1 MKLFDTHVHLNNP
14 KLANNI
20 TEVIEEAKAN
30 GVKKMVCIGY
40 DMATSL
46 AAIDIAYSYPGLVYA
61 SVGIHPTEC
70 LNTTDEDLE
79 RIENMLLEP
88 CVVALGEIGLD
99 YHWDTVEPAR
109 QKEIFIKQ
117 IRIAK
122 KMNKPIIIHSREA
135 INDTYEILK
144 TEDIK
149 AIGGIMHSYPSSVD
163 MAKLFID
170 LNMYISLSGVVTFKN
185 ARKTKEV
192 ARDIDLKYLLLE
204 TDAPYLTPEPYRGKI
219 NYPQYTYYVAQ
230 EIALQKGI
238 SVDEVINATY
248 NNAINVFKIK

>member
-14 KLANNI
+14 KLKKNLDN
-20 TEVIEEAKAN
+20 VIKNAIDD

-40 DMATSL
+40 DIETSL

-70 LNTTDEDLE
+70 LDTTNQDLD
-79 RIENMLLEP
+79 RIKNMLKEP

-99 YHWDTVEPAR
+99 YHWKNVEPER

-117 IRIAK
+117 IKIAK
-122 KMNKPIIIHSREA
+122 EMNMPVTIHSRDA
-135 INDTYEILK
+135 IGDTYEILK
-144 TEDIK
+144 NEGIEEV
-149 AIGGIMHSYPSSVD
+149 GGIMHSYPASVE
-163 MAKLFID
+163 MAQQFID

-192 ARDIDLKYLLLE
+192 AKDISLDYLLLE
-204 TDAPYLTPEPYRGKI
+204 TDAPYLTPEPYRGKT
-219 NYPQYTYYVAQ
+219 NYPQYTYYVAE
-230 EIALQKGI
+230 EIAKLKNI
-238 SVDEVINATY
+238 SVEEVIDATY
-248 NNAINVFKIK
+248 NNAMKVYKLI

>member
-14 KLANNI
+14 KLLSNLD
-20 TEVIEEAKAN
+20 EVIKNAQDN

-40 DMATSL
+40 DIETSL
-46 AAIDIAYSYPGLVYA
+46 KAIDIAQSYPGLVYA

-70 LNTTDEDLE
+70 LNTTDADLT
-79 RIENMLLEP
+79 RISNMLDEP

-99 YHWDTVEPAR
+99 YYWDTVEPKR

-117 IRIAK
+117 IRIALK
-122 KMNKPIIIHSREA
+122 KQKPIIIHSREA
-135 INDTYEILK
+135 ISDTYEILK
-144 TEDIK
+144 SEGIEK
-149 AIGGIMHSYPSSVD
+149 IGGIMHSYPSSVE

-192 ARDIDLKYLLLE
+192 AQKIALKHLLLE
-204 TDAPYLTPEPYRGKI
+204 TDAPYLTPEPYRGKT
-219 NYPQYTYYVAQ
+219 NYPQYTYYVAK
-230 EIALQKGI
+230 EIAKQKNI
-238 SVDEVINATY
+238 SVEEVIETTYDNAMKL
-248 NNAINVFKIK
+248 FKLL